1 MNSIEQL
8 KEMMRHEAV
17 SFKYQK
23 KNGEIREARGTL
35 NLDNIPEDSHPK
47 GTGHGSTDEYTKYY
61 DVDKE
66 GWRCFYNDQ
75 FIGIN

>member
-8 KEMMRHEAV
+8 KEMMRHDIV

-35 NLDNIPEDSHPK
+35 NLDDIPEDSHPK